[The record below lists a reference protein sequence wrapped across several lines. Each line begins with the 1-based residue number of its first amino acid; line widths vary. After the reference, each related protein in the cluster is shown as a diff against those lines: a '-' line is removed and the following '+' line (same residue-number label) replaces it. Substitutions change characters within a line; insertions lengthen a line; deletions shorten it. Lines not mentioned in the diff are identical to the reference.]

1 MKLIFNIIVLFISTA
16 AFAENIQYEIYKKST
31 GTLISSGVKEY
42 VVTDIILNPYTSR
55 GEKVVEKFIELEQGF
70 KIGARIFSELKLTGF
85 GLVAELEEGDFSWE
99 WYKQK
104 EGYTF
109 QKLQGKKG
117 FVTVRV
123 SGLPLFE
130 TLEEVIFLDDARL
143 SFHHGG
149 AGKPESHDII
159 IKKGSVLKF
168 D

>member
-1 MKLIFNIIVLFISTA
+1 MKLIFKIIILFISTA
-16 AFAENIQYEIYKKST
+16 SFAENITYEIYEKGT
-31 GTLISSGVKEY
+31 GTLIGSGVKEY
-42 VVTDIILNPYTSR
+42 TVADIILNPYTSR
-55 GEKVVEKFIELEQGF
+55 GEKVIEKFIELEQGF
-70 KIGARIFSELKLTGF
+70 KIGARIFSEPKLKGF

-104 EGYTF
+104 KNYTF

-117 FVTVRV
+117 LVTVRV
-123 SGLPLFE
+123 SGLPMIE
-130 TLEEVIFLDDARL
+130 ILEEVIFQDNARL
-143 SFHHGG
+143 SFRRGG

>member
-1 MKLIFNIIVLFISTA
+1 MKLILNIFILLISTSV
-16 AFAENIQYEIYKKST
+16 FAEKIEYEIYEKTT
-31 GTLISSGVKEY
+31 GTLIGSGVKEY
-42 VVTDIILNPYTSR
+42 IVTDIILNPYTSR
-55 GEKVVEKFIELEQGF
+55 GKKVIEKFIELEQGF
-70 KIGARIFSELKLTGF
+70 KIGARIFSEPKLTGF
-85 GLVAELEEGDFSWE
+85 GLVAELEEGEFSWE

-109 QKLQGKKG
+109 QKLQGKNG
-117 FVTVRV
+117 LVTVRV
-123 SGLPLFE
+123 SGLPLLE

>member
-85 GLVAELEEGDFSWE
+85 GLVAELEEHDGVTMVMHGQG
-99 WYKQK
+99 YKDMNPPMK
-104 EGYTF
+104 HLFDWITDEKLAHKIGRGYTIF
-109 QKLQGKKG
+109 TKNKG
-117 FVTVRV
+117 
-123 SGLPLFE
+123 
-130 TLEEVIFLDDARL
+130 
-143 SFHHGG
+143 
-149 AGKPESHDII
+149 
-159 IKKGSVLKF
+159 
-168 D
+168 